1 MLKNTAFFNRNL
13 KVFLLVVIL
22 AILGVLTAIFADYRR
37 ILSKPEKV
45 MALIEE
51 GASISVGKI
60 RQTATRNGVTEWSL
74 ESVSAKYLNEKKQ
87 AVFQDL
93 SVTFFMKDNKKV
105 YLTAN
110 EGILKTDSNDIE
122 VTGNVVVKNEDY
134 NLKTEKLYYE
144 HDRRIFSSKSRVEII
159 GSTFD
164 LGADAM
170 YFDLNTNRTVF
181 QGSVKGAFQQNVA
194 L

>member
-22 AILGVLTAIFADYRR
+22 AILGVLAAIFTDYRR
-37 ILSKPEKV
+37 ILGKPEKV
-45 MALIEE
+45 MSLIEE

>member
-1 MLKNTAFFNRNL
+1 M
-13 KVFLLVVIL
+13 FLLLIIL
-22 AILGVLTAIFADYRR
+22 AILGLLTAIFADYRR
-37 ILSKPEKV
+37 ILSKPEKIIS
-45 MALIEE
+45 LIEE
-51 GASISVGKI
+51 GTSISAGRI

-93 SVTFFMKDNKKV
+93 SVTFFLKDSRKV

-144 HDRRIFSSKSRVEII
+144 HEKRIFSSKSPVEII
-159 GSTFD
+159 GSAFD
-164 LGADAM
+164 LAADAM
-170 YFDLNTNRTVF
+170 FFDLNTNRTVF
-181 QGSVKGAFQQNVA
+181 QGNVKGAFQQNVA